1 MKDEPDTASA
11 ALRWQDA
18 LYDLLRRNEVTQF
31 AYVPDAGHRILI
43 DRSLA
48 DPNVK
53 SVALT
58 TEEEGVAMAA
68 GADLGGTRSVLLMQS
83 SGVGNCVNL
92 LSLMKGG
99 RFPLLAFISM
109 RGDFGEG
116 NPWQFPMGQAV
127 EPVLSAMGVISLRV
141 ERPEDVIPTA
151 EAALT
156 MVFRS
161 GHAVAVLLT
170 QKLIG
175 AKAF

>member
-1 MKDEPDTASA
+1 
-11 ALRWQDA
+11 
-18 LYDLLRRNEVTQF
+18 
-31 AYVPDAGHRILI
+31 
-43 DRSLA
+43 
-48 DPNVK
+48 
-53 SVALT
+53 
-58 TEEEGVAMAA
+58 
-68 GADLGGTRSVLLMQS
+68 
-83 SGVGNCVNL
+83 
-92 LSLMKGG
+92 
-99 RFPLLAFISM
+99 M

-127 EPVLSAMGVISLRV
+127 EPVLSAMGVICLRV